1 MKKLLYIIYTCFFL
15 VSFQAQA
22 AVISSQTSGDW
33 SNVLTWVGGAV
44 PGSSDVAFI
53 KDGHSVTVTSN
64 ASVASLRIDG
74 STAGTTTLTINNG
87 VTLTNTG
94 FGSINP
100 TTATSETVNLVINGQ
115 LNSSRLRMQFLK
127 NNFTVNVSGTG
138 SLACSID
145 FYNVSLSSG
154 GVSNISVSNVSA
166 KILGVH
172 TVSGINRGSIMNL
185 HTTAVC
191 TSLVLFTGAV
201 SADTKMDITDVN
213 SDITA
218 GRISA
223 SGNIA
228 QLVANG
234 TNGTLTIS
242 GTSGITNNSNLQYPN
257 TIISGNSTLSGGA
270 LTSNFQGN
278 LTIDANGT
286 LNTNGNDF
294 AIPGDLVHNGTVT
307 MTSGDKISLAGS
319 TAQTITVG
327 ATASPIGGLEI
338 ANTSGG
344 VSISGGNN
352 LQVSEQVSFDAI
364 GTTAFTTNGKL
375 VLLDTAS
382 GMANLGNLNNHT
394 ITGNIT
400 CQFKSN
406 TLTNVDYRLMSM
418 PVTGVTIADVQFN
431 AGTQA
436 GGFAT
441 YGFTGSNTPSAGGFF
456 SSYTYNNA
464 SVTTDFSQGFIG
476 ATGTGESMNHLI
488 ASTWYI
494 GPSRGT
500 GSSYNF
506 QVTGSPNSGTIVI
519 NNANGARMTATGTGF
534 DPQVDWALIGN
545 PYPSTVTLTG
555 TELSGIDPNVWQF
568 KADGG
573 GYVEDKTLA
582 PFQGFY
588 VFQTGGVSSVT
599 FNESNKVTT
608 RKVFQKSSENKDMVN
623 IFITSEHTNKWSF
636 ASVQVKKGATNKY
649 DIGLDAGRI
658 INPNPWPNLALITE
672 DSVASQRFYGDE
684 SGGHLTIPVNTVTYK
699 SGNHKLRFENV
710 SDLNGCMVLEDMALN
725 KMIAINDINNT
736 YSFYLSDTVK
746 KDRFKLHIYKFA
758 KELTSSNASCF
769 DKNDGMVELDLFDL
783 GSDYFYELSDQSGKN
798 IASELNAKGK
808 QNIKNL
814 EPGNYTFVIQSNGLT
829 CPVSKEYF
837 SILEPSEMK
846 PDFGYKG
853 NSTVFYNNKD
863 IEFENKSLGGIATY
877 VWDFGDKSFDS
888 RENPTHTYTA
898 PGIYTIMLTSQ
909 NGNADC
915 DVSASG
921 SINVIDAYLSVSEL
935 SDDNVEVIQL
945 NDKLNVIAKLSFDE
959 FKIVDLSGKLV
970 LEGDVSNQ
978 NNFEI
983 NLSKLNG
990 GIYILHLNGNE
1001 KPYTLKFYKK

>member
-1 MKKLLYIIYTCFFL
+1 MIFRNIAIVLLSL
-15 VSFQAQA
+15 
-22 AVISSQTSGDW
+22 ISIHSLGANLLSNGTGGGDW
-33 SNVLTWVGGAV
+33 ALSSSWAAGLV
-44 PGSSDVAFI
+44 PGPGDQAFI
-53 KDGHSVTVTSN
+53 VAGDVITVS
-64 ASVASLRIDG
+64 
-74 STAGTTTLTINNG
+74 STASTKNLILNDNNSKIIINNG
-87 VTLTNTG
+87 ITLTLSDWLWVNATA
-94 FGSINP
+94 INQNIDI
-100 TTATSETVNLVINGQ
+100 VNNGVINCVKMTVKDFQ
-115 LNSSRLRMQFLK
+115 KR
-127 NNFTVNVSGTG
+127 NFTLNVSGTG
-138 SLACSID
+138 IINCST
-145 FYNVSLSSG
+145 YGEYTGSAASMSVSMGNRLIIGSQFLLQGSTLTFASTDSISCVEFVFNSGTLDLSS
-154 GVSNISVSNVSA
+154 NDA
-166 KILGVH
+166 
-172 TVSGINRGSIMNL
+172 R
-185 HTTAVC
+185 
-191 TSLVLFTGAV
+191 F
-201 SADTKMDITDVN
+201 KMDIFTYISGSISSN
-213 SDITA
+213 SSSTSKVYFNGVRAIPDNGSISWPEVRFSGTCSFDGNFTA
-218 GRISA
+218 HNAIIKSGATLNIASNELTLN
-223 SGNIA
+223 SGNF
-228 QLVANG
+228 ANLG
-234 TNGTLTIS
+234 TFIGLTGSKI
-242 GTSGITNNSNLQYPN
+242 
-257 TIISGNSTLSGGA
+257 TLSGA
-270 LTSNFQGN
+270 S
-278 LTIDANGT
+278 
-286 LNTNGNDF
+286 
-294 AIPGDLVHNGTVT
+294 
-307 MTSGDKISLAGS
+307 
-319 TAQTITVG
+319 AQTI
-327 ATASPIGGLEI
+327 ASNSVIIIPNLEI
-338 ANTSGG
+338 ANTAGG
-344 VSISGGNN
+344 VSIASVSSNI
-352 LQVSEQVSFDAI
+352 QVSEQVSFDAV

-406 TLTNVDYRLMSM
+406 TLNSVEYRFMSM
-418 PVTGVTIADVQFN
+418 PVAGVTIADVQFN

-441 YGFTGSNTPSAGGFF
+441 YGFTGSNTPVAGGFF
-456 SSYTYNNA
+456 SSYTYNSA
-464 SVTTDFSQGFIG
+464 SVITDFDEGWIG
-476 ATGTGESMNHLI
+476 ATGTGESLNHLI

-494 GPSRGT
+494 GPFNGK

-506 QVTGSPNSGTIVI
+506 RVTGSPNSGTVVI
-519 NNANGARMTATGTGF
+519 NQASGARMTATGTGF
-534 DPQVDWALIGN
+534 DPEIDWALIGN

-555 TELSGIDPNVWQF
+555 FDLVGIDPNVWQF

-573 GYVEDKTLA
+573 GYTEDKTLP
-582 PFQGFY
+582 PFQGFI
-588 VFQTGGVSSVT
+588 VFQTGGASSVT

-684 SGGHLTIPVNTVTYK
+684 SGGHLTIPVNTTTYK

-710 SDLNGCMVLEDMALN
+710 SELKGCMVLEDMTLN
-725 KMIAINDINNT
+725 KMIAIDDINNT

-769 DKNDGMVELDLFDL
+769 DKNDGMVELDLFDF
-783 GSDYFYELSDQSGKN
+783 GSDYFYELSNQSGKN
-798 IASELNAKGK
+798 IAFDFNAKGK

-814 EPGNYTFVIQSNGLT
+814 EPGKYTFVIQSNGLA

-888 RENPTHTYTA
+888 RETPTHVYTA

-915 DVSASG
+915 DVSASR

-935 SDDNVEVIQL
+935 SDDNLEVIQL
-945 NDKLNVIAKLSFDE
+945 NDKLNVIAKSSFDE

-970 LEGDVSNQ
+970 LEGDVRNK
-978 NNFEI
+978 NDFEI

>member
-1 MKKLLYIIYTCFFL
+1 MIFRNVAIVLLSL
-15 VSFQAQA
+15 
-22 AVISSQTSGDW
+22 ISIHSLGASIASNGTGGGIWSSGTSW
-33 SNVLTWVGGAV
+33 LGGVV
-44 PGSSDVAFI
+44 PGIGDNAAI
-53 KDGHSVTVTSN
+53 KNGDIITVTSSVTVDNLNISGN
-64 ASVASLRIDG
+64 SG
-74 STAGTTTLTINNG
+74 LTINNG
-87 VTLTNTG
+87 ITLT
-94 FGSINP
+94 S
-100 TTATSETVNLVINGQ
+100 SGQ
-115 LNSSRLRMQFLK
+115 LYIYGTAANQTLAIINNGIINCNRLYVKDFTKINFKVNFSGSGKIVSSSFSQF
-127 NNFTVNVSGTG
+127 
-138 SLACSID
+138 
-145 FYNVSLSSG
+145 
-154 GVSNISVSNVSA
+154 SA
-166 KILGVH
+166 
-172 TVSGINRGSIMNL
+172 
-185 HTTAVC
+185 
-191 TSLVLFTGAV
+191 
-201 SADTKMDITDVN
+201 
-213 SDITA
+213 
-218 GRISA
+218 SA
-223 SGNIA
+223 SGM
-228 QLVANG
+228 VANMASRLIIG
-234 TNGTLTIS
+234 TDFTMQGAGLTIQVSDSISCADFLINTGTLDLTSNNARLKLNNLFYYSGTIS
-242 GTSGITNNSNLQYPN
+242 SNSSSTSKVYFDGATATALVDNASTSWPELILLSGAHYLTSDFTSNNLTINSGATLNIYGNEFTLAEGNFRNLGALESA
-257 TIISGNSTLSGGA
+257 TGGKITLSGA
-270 LTSNFQGN
+270 S
-278 LTIDANGT
+278 
-286 LNTNGNDF
+286 
-294 AIPGDLVHNGTVT
+294 
-307 MTSGDKISLAGS
+307 
-319 TAQTITVG
+319 AQTI
-327 ATASPIGGLEI
+327 ASNSVIIIPNLEI
-338 ANTSGG
+338 ANTAGG
-344 VSISGGNN
+344 VSIASVSSNI
-352 LQVSEQVSFDAI
+352 QVSEQVSFDAV

-406 TLTNVDYRLMSM
+406 TLTSVEYRFMSM
-418 PVTGVTIADVQFN
+418 PVAGVTIADVQFN

-441 YGFTGSNTPSAGGFF
+441 YGFTGSNTPVAGGFF
-456 SSYTYNNA
+456 SSYTYNSA
-464 SVTTDFSQGFIG
+464 SVTTDFDEGWTG
-476 ATGTGESMNHLI
+476 ATGTGESLNHLI

-494 GPSRGT
+494 GPFNGK

-506 QVTGSPNSGTIVI
+506 RVTGSPNSGTVVI
-519 NNANGARMTATGTGF
+519 NQASGARMTATGTGF
-534 DPQVDWALIGN
+534 DPEIDWALIGN

-555 TELSGIDPNVWQF
+555 ADLVGIDPNVWQF

-573 GYVEDKTLA
+573 GYTEDKTLP
-582 PFQGFY
+582 PFQGFI
-588 VFQTGGVSSVT
+588 VFQTGGASSVT

-684 SGGHLTIPVNTVTYK
+684 SGGHLTIPVNTTTYK

-710 SDLNGCMVLEDMALN
+710 SELKGCMVLEDMTLN
-725 KMIAINDINNT
+725 KMIAIDDINNT

-769 DKNDGMVELDLFDL
+769 DKNDGMVELDLFDF
-783 GSDYFYELSDQSGKN
+783 GSDYFYELSNQSGKN
-798 IASELNAKGK
+798 IAFDFNAKGK

-814 EPGNYTFVIQSNGLT
+814 EPGKYTFVIQSNGLA

-888 RENPTHTYTA
+888 RETPTHVYTA

-915 DVSASG
+915 DVSASR

-935 SDDNVEVIQL
+935 SDDNLEVIQL
-945 NDKLNVIAKLSFDE
+945 NDKLNVIAKSSFDE

-970 LEGDVSNQ
+970 LEGDVRNK
-978 NNFEI
+978 NDFEI

>member
-1 MKKLLYIIYTCFFL
+1 MIFRNVAIVLLSLISIH
-15 VSFQAQA
+15 SFGAN
-22 AVISSQTSGDW
+22 INSNGTGGGDW
-33 SNVLTWVGGAV
+33 SLGSSWLGGVV
-44 PGSSDVAFI
+44 PGAGDQAFI
-53 KDGHSVTVTSN
+53 VNGDNITVSSA
-64 ASVASLRIDG
+64 ASILNLILHDNN
-74 STAGTTTLTINNG
+74 STITINSGKTLTVSDWIYINATGINQNTIIVNNG
-87 VTLTNTG
+87 IINCVRMTVKDFQKPNYTLT
-94 FGSINP
+94 
-100 TTATSETVNLVINGQ
+100 
-115 LNSSRLRMQFLK
+115 
-127 NNFTVNVSGTG
+127 VSGTG
-138 SLACSID
+138 TINCSDYAEYTAAALGMSISMGNKLIISSEIVLQGSSLTFTVNESISCHQFIFNSGVLD
-145 FYNVSLSSG
+145 LSSNNAELRMNIFSYLSG
-154 GVSNISVSNVSA
+154 TISSNSSSTSKVYFNV
-166 KILGVH
+166 I
-172 TVSGINRGSIMNL
+172 TGIPDNGSISWPEVIFSNSCSFAGNF
-185 HTTAVC
+185 TAHN
-191 TSLVLFTGAV
+191 A
-201 SADTKMDITDVN
+201 
-213 SDITA
+213 
-218 GRISA
+218 
-223 SGNIA
+223 
-228 QLVANG
+228 
-234 TNGTLTIS
+234 TIS
-242 GTSGITNNSNLQYPN
+242 SGASLNLASNELTLNAGNFTNSGTFLGSTGSKI
-257 TIISGNSTLSGGA
+257 TLSGA
-270 LTSNFQGN
+270 S
-278 LTIDANGT
+278 
-286 LNTNGNDF
+286 
-294 AIPGDLVHNGTVT
+294 
-307 MTSGDKISLAGS
+307 
-319 TAQTITVG
+319 AQTITSNSVIII
-327 ATASPIGGLEI
+327 PNLEI
-338 ANTSGG
+338 ANTVGG
-344 VSISGGNN
+344 VSIASGSSNI
-352 LQVSEQVSFDAI
+352 QVSEQVSFDAV

-456 SSYTYNNA
+456 SSYTYNSA
-464 SVTTDFSQGFIG
+464 SVATVFTEGFIG

-494 GPSRGT
+494 GPWNGK

-506 QVTGSPNSGTIVI
+506 KVTGSPNSGTVVI
-519 NNANGARMTATGTGF
+519 NQANGARMTATGTGLN
-534 DPQVDWALIGN
+534 PEIDWALIGN

-555 TELSGIDPNVWQF
+555 AELVGIDPNVWQF

-573 GYVEDKTLA
+573 GYVEDKTLP
-582 PFQGFY
+582 PFQGFI
-588 VFQTGGVSSVT
+588 VFQTGGASSVT

-608 RKVFQKSSENKDMVN
+608 RKVFQKSSEKKDMVN

-672 DSVASQRFYGDE
+672 DSVASQRFYGDK
-684 SGGHLTIPVNTVTYK
+684 SGGHLTIPVNTMTYK

-710 SDLNGCMVLEDMALN
+710 SDLKGCMVLEDMTLN
-725 KMIAINDINNT
+725 KMIAIDDINNT

-758 KELTSSNASCF
+758 KEITSSNASCF
-769 DKNDGMVELDLFDL
+769 DKNDGMVELNLFDL

-798 IASELNAKGK
+798 IAIDFNAKGK

-877 VWDFGDKSFDS
+877 LWDFGDKSFDS
-888 RENPTHTYTA
+888 RETPTHIYTA

-915 DVSASG
+915 DVSASR

-945 NDKLNVIAKLSFDE
+945 NDKLNVIAKSSFDE

-970 LEGDVSNQ
+970 LEGDVRNQ

>member
-1 MKKLLYIIYTCFFL
+1 MIFRNVAIVLLSLISIH
-15 VSFQAQA
+15 SFGAN
-22 AVISSQTSGDW
+22 INSNGTGGGDW
-33 SNVLTWVGGAV
+33 SLGSSWLGGVV
-44 PGSSDVAFI
+44 PGAGDQAFI
-53 KDGHSVTVTSN
+53 VNGDNITVSSA
-64 ASVASLRIDG
+64 ASILNLILHDNN
-74 STAGTTTLTINNG
+74 STITINSGKTLTVSDWIYINATGINQNTIIVNNG
-87 VTLTNTG
+87 IINCVRMTVKDFQKPNYTLT
-94 FGSINP
+94 
-100 TTATSETVNLVINGQ
+100 
-115 LNSSRLRMQFLK
+115 
-127 NNFTVNVSGTG
+127 VSGTG
-138 SLACSID
+138 TINCSDYAEYTSAAAGMSVSMGNKLIIGSTFSLQGSSLTFTSTDSISCLRFTLYSGTLD
-145 FYNVSLSSG
+145 LSSNNARLKMSVFTYLSG
-154 GVSNISVSNVSA
+154 TISSNSSSTSIVYFNGVF
-166 KILGVH
+166 
-172 TVSGINRGSIMNL
+172 GIPDNGSISWPEVTFSSSCSFAANF
-185 HTTAVC
+185 TAHNA
-191 TSLVLFTGAV
+191 TIRSGASL
-201 SADTKMDITDVN
+201 
-213 SDITA
+213 
-218 GRISA
+218 
-223 SGNIA
+223 NIA
-228 QLVANG
+228 SNNLTLNAGNF
-234 TNGTLTIS
+234 TNS
-242 GTSGITNNSNLQYPN
+242 GTFLGSTGSKI
-257 TIISGNSTLSGGA
+257 TLSGA
-270 LTSNFQGN
+270 S
-278 LTIDANGT
+278 
-286 LNTNGNDF
+286 
-294 AIPGDLVHNGTVT
+294 
-307 MTSGDKISLAGS
+307 
-319 TAQTITVG
+319 AQTI
-327 ATASPIGGLEI
+327 ASNSVIIIPNLEI
-338 ANTSGG
+338 ANTVGG
-344 VSISGGNN
+344 VSIASGSSNI
-352 LQVSEQVSFDAI
+352 QISEQVSFDAV

-406 TLTNVDYRLMSM
+406 TLTSVDYRFMSM
-418 PVTGVTIADVQFN
+418 PVAGVTIADIQFH
-431 AGTQA
+431 AATQA

-456 SSYTYNNA
+456 SSYTYNSA
-464 SVTTDFSQGFIG
+464 SVATVFTEGFIG

-494 GPSRGT
+494 GPWNGK

-506 QVTGSPNSGTIVI
+506 KVTGSPNSGTVVI
-519 NNANGARMTATGTGF
+519 NQANGARMTATGTGLN
-534 DPQVDWALIGN
+534 PEIDWALIGN
-545 PYPSTVTLTG
+545 PYPSTVTLTAG
-555 TELSGIDPNVWQF
+555 NLVGIDPNVWQF

-573 GYVEDKTLA
+573 GYVEDKTLP
-582 PFQGFY
+582 PFQGFI
-588 VFQTGGVSSVT
+588 VFQTGGASSVT

-608 RKVFQKSSENKDMVN
+608 RKVFQKSSEKKDMVN

-672 DSVASQRFYGDE
+672 DSVASQRFYGNE
-684 SGGHLTIPVNTVTYK
+684 SGGHLTIPVNTMTYK

-710 SDLNGCMVLEDMALN
+710 SELKGCMVLEDMTLN
-725 KMIAINDINNT
+725 KMIAIDDINNT

-798 IASELNAKGK
+798 IALDFNAKGK

-915 DVSASG
+915 DVSASR

-945 NDKLNVIAKLSFDE
+945 NDKLNVIAKSSFDE

-970 LEGDVSNQ
+970 LEGDVRNQ